1 MYTLYELT
9 TNHTHLEQEVGP
21 IANICNIPR
30 NLISKIFY
38 LSPISKCTR
47 STHTNFADNT
57 EKAMYRE
64 KPRLPGELFLSKE
77 PCAVIILVT
86 NDYRVCIGRHGRF
99 GPDEDSQVHTLK
111 EYPIS
116 LARLRRLNREI
127 YDYIRDE
134 MIRLL

>member
-30 NLISKIFY
+30 NFISKIFY
-38 LSPISKCTR
+38 LAPVSMCAR

-64 KPRLPGELFLSKE
+64 KRLLPGELFLSKE

-86 NDYRVCIGRHGRF
+86 NDYRVCIGRYGRF
-99 GPDEDSQVHTLK
+99 RLNGNKQVYALK
-111 EYPIS
+111 QYPIS
-116 LARLRRLNREI
+116 LVRLRRLNQEI
-127 YDYIRDE
+127 YEYIRDE
-134 MIRLL
+134 IFRLQ